1 MDDIQ
6 ELYQDT
12 VMEHNRRPRNFRRLR
27 HPSATAEGFNPLC
40 GDHLTLDL
48 TVDGETITEVG
59 FVGAGCAISKAS
71 ASLMT
76 EAVRGKSTEEAE
88 ELFESFRRMM
98 TRGIG
103 EDYDA
108 DLLGDLE
115 ALSGLTE
122 FPVRIKCA
130 TLSWHTLRN
139 ACLAVRQGL
148 DDTIEPATTE

>member
-12 VMEHNRRPRNFRRLR
+12 VMEHNRKPRNFRRLQ

-40 GDHLTLDL
+40 GDQLTLDL
-48 TVDGETITEVG
+48 SVADGTITAVG

-76 EAVRGKSTEEAE
+76 EAVQGKRTEEAK
-88 ELFESFRRMM
+88 ELFESFRQMM
-98 TRGIG
+98 TRGVG
-103 EDYDA
+103 TDYDA

-115 ALSGLTE
+115 ALSGVTE

-130 TLSWHTLRN
+130 TLSWHTLHN
-139 ACLAVRQGL
+139 ALNNTVETAK
-148 DDTIEPATTE
+148 TE

>member
-12 VMEHNRRPRNFRRLR
+12 VMEHNRKPRNFRRLQQ
-27 HPSATAEGFNPLC
+27 PSATAEGFNPLC
-40 GDHLTLDL
+40 GDQLTIDL
-48 TVDGETITEVG
+48 IVDGDTITDVG
-59 FVGAGCAISKAS
+59 FLGAGCAISKAS

-88 ELFESFRRMM
+88 ELFESFRQMM

-103 EDYDA
+103 ADYDA

-115 ALSGLTE
+115 ALSGVTE

-139 ACLAVRQGL
+139 AL
-148 DDTIEPATTE
+148 DNTVETAKTE

>member
-12 VMEHNRRPRNFRRLR
+12 VMEHNRKPRNFRRLQQ
-27 HPSATAEGFNPLC
+27 PSATAEGFNPLC
-40 GDHLTLDL
+40 GDQL
-48 TVDGETITEVG
+48 TVDLIVDGDTVTDIG

-76 EAVRGKSTEEAE
+76 EAVRGKSMEEAE
-88 ELFESFRRMM
+88 ELFESFRQMM

-103 EDYDA
+103 ADYDA

-115 ALSGLTE
+115 ALSGVTE

-139 ACLAVRQGL
+139 AL
-148 DDTIEPATTE
+148 DNTVETAKTE